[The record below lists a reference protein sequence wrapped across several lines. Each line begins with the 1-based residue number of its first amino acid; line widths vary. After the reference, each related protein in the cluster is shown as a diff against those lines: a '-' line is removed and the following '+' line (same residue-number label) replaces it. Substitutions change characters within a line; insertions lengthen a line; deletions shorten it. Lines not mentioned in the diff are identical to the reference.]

1 MTIFLLVLSLI
12 LFIGLVVVH
21 EWGHF
26 IAARRGGVEVE
37 EFGIGFPPKVWAK
50 KIRSKKSKFIFSIN
64 LLPLGGFVKLK
75 GENAEDKRSGSF
87 GAASLPTKV
96 KIMLA
101 GVAMNAIVAFVMLTI
116 LAATGMPKIIDN
128 QFTVASDTKTIQEVE
143 NRDVILVNSVGEN
156 TPASAA
162 GLEVDDR
169 ILSID
174 GEQITDIEKVAN
186 LTESNA
192 GKTVPIL
199 VERNGEQI
207 KLEVTLNK
215 ENAGHGYL
223 GIASQS
229 GASGIEVTRST
240 WSSPIAALG
249 LMKQISVLTFQGL
262 GTAISNLAKGNT
274 EKASE
279 QVAGPVGIFYI
290 LREGTELG
298 LGFILFIIAI
308 ISLTLALLNALPI
321 PALDGGRLFVTLLF
335 AALKKPLTRRTEEAI
350 HGTGFAV
357 LILLIILITIVDIKR
372 FF

>member
-1 MTIFLLVLSLI
+1 MTVFLLVLSLI

-26 IAARRGGVEVE
+26 IAARRGGVDVE

-64 LLPLGGFVKLK
+64 LLPLGGFVRLK

-101 GVAMNAIVAFVMLTI
+101 GVAMNALVAFVMLTI
-116 LAATGMPKIIDN
+116 LAATGMPKIIDD
-128 QFTVASDTKTIQEVE
+128 QFTVANDTKVIQEVQ
-143 NRDVILVNSVGEN
+143 NSDVVLVNSVEEN
-156 TPASAA
+156 APAAQA
-162 GLEVDDR
+162 GIKTDDQ
-169 ILSID
+169 ILAINN
-174 GEQITDIEKVAN
+174 EQITNIDQVAN

-199 VERNGEQI
+199 IERDEKQI
-207 KLEVTLNK
+207 EVKATLNE
-215 ENAGHGYL
+215 ENTGRGYL

-229 GASGIEVTRST
+229 GASGVEVARST
-240 WSSPIAALG
+240 WSSPIVALG
-249 LMKQISVLTFQGL
+249 LMKQISTLTFQGL
-262 GTAISNLAKGNT
+262 GTAISNLVKGNT

-290 LREGTELG
+290 LREGTKIG
-298 LGFILFIIAI
+298 LSFILFIIAI

-335 AALKKPLTRRTEEAI
+335 AALKKPLTKRTEEAI
-350 HGTGFAV
+350 HGTGFAA
-357 LILLIILITIVDIKR
+357 LILLIILITIVDINR